1 MLAYAKDIYEF
12 GMTTEETVKDKVI
25 IFPEIILMN
34 LCGDLCGF
42 MSPQESKN
50 TWTIWKN

>member
-1 MLAYAKDIYEF
+1 MPAYAKDIYEF
-12 GMTTEETVKDKVI
+12 GMTYRGTVKDKVI